1 MNFNQ
6 DLLARMRMA
15 GQSWRD
21 VQAFAVPVTGSIHPD
36 QLQKL
41 TAVTELIQ
49 RTLNEHLPGLAKT
62 GTHADAG
69 RARADNVSREQ
80 ALHDINPAPD
90 KKHDGQAR
98 GHAQAQSQAQTR
110 GQALHQADVID
121 VETAAETAAKTAAE
135 TVAETSEPRKAD
147 KNNAGRFISGSYAN
161 AHGKRAYKLY
171 IPSSYT
177 GDTGTT
183 VQALPLIVMLHG
195 CTQGP
200 DDFATGTGMNL
211 IAEQQQCIVVY
222 PAQEQGANTSKC
234 WNWFKAMDQK
244 RDQGEPALI
253 AGITRKIMADYH
265 IDDSR
270 VFIAGMSAG
279 GAMAAIMADAYPE
292 LYAAVGIHSGLPFGA
307 ANDLPSALAAMRGA
321 SSQIN
326 TPATDKAAAIPII
339 VFHGDQDH
347 TVNSKNGDRIMSR
360 YLDQSQSKTLKA
372 EKENGS
378 GKHGRRYTRTR
389 FAENAASHPSQPAHA
404 EQWVIHGAGH
414 AWSGGNSQ
422 GSYTDA
428 SGPDAS
434 REMLRFFLSQ
444 VSNTRAG

>member
-1 MNFNQ
+1 
-6 DLLARMRMA
+6 MA

-21 VQAFAVPVTGSIHPD
+21 AQAFAVPVSGTINPD

-41 TAVTELIQ
+41 TAITELIQ
-49 RTLNEHLPGLAKT
+49 RTLNDNLPGLAKT
-62 GTHADAG
+62 GTQADAD
-69 RARADNVSREQ
+69 RAGPANASREQ

-98 GHAQAQSQAQTR
+98 SQKQAQTR
-110 GQALHQADVID
+110 GQALHPADVID
-121 VETAAETAAKTAAE
+121 VEAAVETAVETAAETS
-135 TVAETSEPRKAD
+135 ETSKAD
-147 KNNAGRFISGSYAN
+147 KSNAGRFISGSYAN
-161 AHGKRAYKLY
+161 AHGKRGYKLY
-171 IPSSYT
+171 IPSGYT
-177 GDTGTT
+177 GDTGTIG
-183 VQALPLIVMLHG
+183 QALPLIVMLHG

-244 RDQGEPALI
+244 RDQGEPSLI
-253 AGITRKIMADYH
+253 AGITREIMANYH
-265 IDDSR
+265 IYDSR

-307 ANDLPSALAAMRGA
+307 ANDLPSALVAMRGA
-321 SSQIN
+321 SNQIN
-326 TPATDKAAAIPII
+326 TPAAGAAIPII
-339 VFHGDQDH
+339 VFHGDQDR
-347 TVNSKNGDRIMSR
+347 TVNSKNGDRIMMR
-360 YLDQSQSKTLKA
+360 YLDHSQSRTLKA

-389 FAENAASHPSQPAHA
+389 FAEDAKSQQA
-404 EQWVIHGAGH
+404 
-414 AWSGGNSQ
+414 
-422 GSYTDA
+422 
-428 SGPDAS
+428 
-434 REMLRFFLSQ
+434 
-444 VSNTRAG
+444 

>member
-6 DLLARMRMA
+6 DWLARMRIA

-21 VQAFAVPVTGSIHPD
+21 AQAFAVPVTGSINPD
-36 QLQKL
+36 HLQKL

-49 RTLNEHLPGLAKT
+49 RTLNDHLPGMAKT
-62 GTHADAG
+62 ATHADAG
-69 RARADNVSREQ
+69 HARPGDASREQ
-80 ALHDINPAPD
+80 ALHDINPPPD
-90 KKHDGQAR
+90 KKRDEQAR
-98 GHAQAQSQAQTR
+98 GQV
-110 GQALHQADVID
+110 LHQADVID
-121 VETAAETAAKTAAE
+121 AETAVETATE
-135 TVAETSEPRKAD
+135 TVAETPEPSKAD
-147 KNNAGRFISGSYAN
+147 KSNAGRFISGSYAN
-161 AHGKRAYKLY
+161 AHGKRGYKLY
-171 IPSSYT
+171 IPSSYA
-177 GDTGTT
+177 GDTGIAG
-183 VQALPLIVMLHG
+183 QALPLIVMLHG

-244 RDQGEPALI
+244 RDQGEPSLI
-253 AGITRKIMADYH
+253 AGITREIMASYH

-279 GAMAAIMADAYPE
+279 GAMAAIMADVYPE

-326 TPATDKAAAIPII
+326 TPATGAGAAIPII

-347 TVNSKNGDRIMSR
+347 TVNSKNGDRIMTR
-360 YLDQSQSKTLKA
+360 YLDHSQSKTLKA
-372 EKENGS
+372 EKESGS
-378 GKHGRRYTRTR
+378 GKLGRRYTRTR
-389 FAENAASHPSQPAHA
+389 FAEHATSQSARA
-404 EQWVIHGAGH
+404 EQWLIHGAGH

-444 VSNTRAG
+444 VSNTRPG

>member
-15 GQSWRD
+15 GKSWRD
-21 VQAFAVPVTGSIHPD
+21 AQAAIHPD

-49 RTLNEHLPGLAKT
+49 RSLNDNLPGLASAYRGT
-62 GTHADAG
+62 GSACPGQDDA
-69 RARADNVSREQ
+69 NREQ
-80 ALHDINPAPD
+80 SLHDINPPPD
-90 KKHDGQAR
+90 KKHDGQA
-98 GHAQAQSQAQTR
+98 Q
-110 GQALHQADVID
+110 GQALRQVDVID
-121 VETAAETAAKTAAE
+121 AEA
-135 TVAETSEPRKAD
+135 VAGTSEARKAD
-147 KNNAGRFISGSYAN
+147 QSNVGRFISGSYAN

-177 GDTGTT
+177 GNTG
-183 VQALPLIVMLHG
+183 QALPLIVMLHG

-211 IAEQQQCIVVY
+211 IAEQQHCIVVY
-222 PAQEQGANTSKC
+222 PAQELGANTSKC

-253 AGITRKIMADYH
+253 AGITREIMADYH

-321 SSQIN
+321 SSQTN
-326 TPATDKAAAIPII
+326 TPATDKGAAIPII

-347 TVNSKNGDRIMSR
+347 TVNSKNGDRIMTR
-360 YLDQSQSKTLKA
+360 YLDHSQSKTLKA

-378 GKHGRRYTRTR
+378 GKLGRRYTRTR
-389 FAENAASHPSQPAHA
+389 FAESAASQSAHA

-444 VSNTRAG
+444 VSSKPERIYLSE

>member
-1 MNFNQ
+1 MNFNP

-15 GQSWRD
+15 GKSWRNGK
-21 VQAFAVPVTGSIHPD
+21 AFAIPAQGSLHTD
-36 QLQKL
+36 QLQNL

-49 RTLNEHLPGLAKT
+49 RTLNKHLPGLAKT
-62 GTHADAG
+62 ATHTGSDYANQHDQK
-69 RARADNVSREQ
+69 REQ
-80 ALHDINPAPD
+80 TLHDINPRPEN
-90 KKHDGQAR
+90 KRDGQPQADAR
-98 GHAQAQSQAQTR
+98 HA
-110 GQALHQADVID
+110 ADVID
-121 VETAAETAAKTAAE
+121 AQTPEAKKT
-135 TVAETSEPRKAD
+135 D
-147 KNNAGRFISGSYAN
+147 KSDTGRFISGSYAN
-161 AHGKRAYKLY
+161 AHGKRTYKLY
-171 IPSSYT
+171 IPSGYT
-177 GDTGTT
+177 G
-183 VQALPLIVMLHG
+183 QALPLIVMLHG

-211 IAEQQQCIVVY
+211 IAEQEQCIVVY
-222 PAQEQGANTSKC
+222 PCQDQSANSSKC

-253 AGITRKIMADYH
+253 AGLTRKIMADYH
-265 IDDSR
+265 ADERR

-321 SSQIN
+321 ASQSKKSS
-326 TPATDKAAAIPII
+326 TDAAVPII

-347 TVNSKNGDRIMSR
+347 TVNSKNADSIMEA
-360 YLDQSQSKTLKA
+360 YLGSNQSKNLTA
-372 EKENGS
+372 RKENGS
-378 GKHGRRYTRTR
+378 GKLGRLYTRTR
-389 FAENAASHPSQPAHA
+389 YADNTASHQTDNVPAPA

-422 GSYTDA
+422 GSFTDA
-428 SGPDAS
+428 AGPDAS

-444 VSNTRAG
+444 VSTNQM

>member
-6 DLLARMRMA
+6 DWLARMRMA

-21 VQAFAVPVTGSIHPD
+21 AQAFAAPLTGSINPD

-49 RTLNEHLPGLAKT
+49 RTLNDHLPGMAKT
-62 GTHADAG
+62 NTQADAG
-69 RARADNVSREQ
+69 RARPDDASREQ

-90 KKHDGQAR
+90 KKHDEQAR
-98 GHAQAQSQAQTR
+98 GQT
-110 GQALHQADVID
+110 LHQADVID
-121 VETAAETAAKTAAE
+121 VETATE
-135 TVAETSEPRKAD
+135 TVAETSETSKAD
-147 KNNAGRFISGSYAN
+147 KSNAGRFISGSYAN
-161 AHGKRAYKLY
+161 AHGKRGYKLY
-171 IPSSYT
+171 IPSGYV
-177 GDTGTT
+177 GDTGNIG
-183 VQALPLIVMLHG
+183 QALPLIVMLHG

-253 AGITRKIMADYH
+253 AGITREIMASYH

-321 SSQIN
+321 SNQIN
-326 TPATDKAAAIPII
+326 APATDKAAAIPII

-347 TVNSKNGDRIMSR
+347 TVNSKNGDRIMTR
-360 YLDQSQSKTLKA
+360 YLKHSQSKPLKA

-378 GKHGRRYTRTR
+378 GKLGRRYTRTR
-389 FAENAASHPSQPAHA
+389 FTENATSHPSQPAHA

-444 VSNTRAG
+444 VSNTRPG

>member
-15 GQSWRD
+15 GKSWRNSK
-21 VQAFAVPVTGSIHPD
+21 VFAMPAQGSLHPD
-36 QLQKL
+36 QLQNL

-49 RTLNEHLPGLAKT
+49 RTLNEHLPGLSKT
-62 GTHADAG
+62 ATHNGSDSGYANQHDQT
-69 RARADNVSREQ
+69 REQ
-80 ALHDINPAPD
+80 TLHDINPRPEN
-90 KKHDGQAR
+90 KRDGHPHTDAR
-98 GHAQAQSQAQTR
+98 HAT
-110 GQALHQADVID
+110 DVID
-121 VETAAETAAKTAAE
+121 EQTPQVKQT
-135 TVAETSEPRKAD
+135 D
-147 KNNAGRFISGSYAN
+147 KSDAGRFISGSYAN
-161 AHGKRAYKLY
+161 AHGKRTYKLY
-171 IPSSYT
+171 IPSGYI
-177 GDTGTT
+177 G
-183 VQALPLIVMLHG
+183 QALPLIVMLHG

-222 PAQEQGANTSKC
+222 PCQDQGANSSKC

-265 IDDSR
+265 IDQRR

-307 ANDLPSALAAMRGA
+307 ASDLPSALAAMRGVA
-321 SSQIN
+321 SQSRKSS
-326 TPATDKAAAIPII
+326 TGAAMPII

-347 TVNSKNGDRIMSR
+347 TVNNKNADRIMEA
-360 YLDQSQSKTLKA
+360 YLASSQSGTLTA
-372 EKENGS
+372 RKENGS
-378 GKHGRRYTRTR
+378 GKLGRRYTRTR
-389 FAENAASHPSQPAHA
+389 YADNAASQQTEHTPAPA

-422 GSYTDA
+422 GSFTDA
-428 SGPDAS
+428 AGPDAS

-444 VSNTRAG
+444 VSKNQM

>member
-21 VQAFAVPVTGSIHPD
+21 AQAFAVPVKGSINPE

-49 RTLNEHLPGLAKT
+49 RTLNDHLPGLAKAD
-62 GTHADAG
+62 THADIH
-69 RARADNVSREQ
+69 RTRADNAKWEQ
-80 ALHDINPAPD
+80 SLHDINPRPA
-90 KKHDGQAR
+90 KKHDVQAR
-98 GHAQAQSQAQTR
+98 GEAAP
-110 GQALHQADVID
+110 QADVID
-121 VETAAETAAKTAAE
+121 VDTLHT
-135 TVAETSEPRKAD
+135 RKSD
-147 KNNAGRFISGSYAN
+147 KSDAGRFISGSYAN
-161 AHGKRAYKLY
+161 AHGKRGYKLY
-171 IPSSYT
+171 VPSSYA
-177 GDTGTT
+177 GDTR
-183 VQALPLIVMLHG
+183 QALPLIVMLHG

-222 PAQEQGANTSKC
+222 PAQDQGANTSKC

-253 AGITRKIMADYH
+253 AGITREIMADYH
-265 IDDSR
+265 VDERR

-321 SSQIN
+321 ASQSKK
-326 TPATDKAAAIPII
+326 PSAGAAIPII

-347 TVNSKNGDRIMSR
+347 TVNNKNADHIMTR
-360 YLDQSQSKTLKA
+360 YLDHSQARSLQA
-372 EKENGS
+372 QEENGS
-378 GKHGRRYTRTR
+378 GKNGRRYTRTR
-389 FAENAASHPSQPAHA
+389 YAGDVASQPAHA

-444 VSNTRAG
+444 ASNIKPD